1 MNKLLCVYPIREHLK
16 MFRWLKCACKDLRD
30 QNAAS
35 VFLNV
40 KVLCRNISDVL
51 LQQILL
57 HTNIYSLCATSINT
71 NDSRL

>member
-1 MNKLLCVYPIREHLK
+1 
-16 MFRWLKCACKDLRD
+16 MFRWLKCACKDLRN

-40 KVLCRNISDVL
+40 KVLCRHISDVL

-57 HTNIYSLCATSINT
+57 HINIDFFMCHINKYKCLEALGSNIYLIKNAAKS
-71 NDSRL
+71 